1 MQFNLADLFESIAD
15 RIGERTAL
23 VCGDDRRSYAE
34 LEARANRLAHHLT
47 ASGIG
52 PGAHVG
58 MQLYNGAAYIE
69 SLLAALKIRAV
80 PINVNYRYVADE
92 LRHLYTDADLAA
104 LVYDAEF
111 GDRVAAVLP
120 EVPTLR
126 HLVAVGGPPLD
137 TRPPVSSAGYEA
149 ALAGQSAERD
159 FSKRSGDDLYIIY
172 TGGTTGLPKGVMWRQ
187 EDLFFSGHGGGNPG
201 GAPVATPEELV
212 EKATS
217 GGGAA
222 MLPAAPLMHGAAQF
236 TAFICM
242 WVGGT
247 IVLVRGFDADAVLRA
262 IERERVLT
270 INLVGDAMAAPL
282 ADALAAGDYDL
293 SSLHVISSSGAIL
306 SGSVRARL
314 EELLPGRA
322 VLDNYGSTETGLV
335 AWGVVGATPETGL
348 RYRFDDERI
357 TVLGPDLRPVA
368 PGSGDIGQVARSG
381 RVPLGYYKDRKKTA
395 ATFVEAGGV
404 RYTLTG
410 DMATVEA
417 DGTVTV
423 HGRGSVCINTGG
435 EKVFPEEVESVL
447 KGHPQVSDAVV
458 VGVDDDR
465 FGQRVAAVV
474 SVADSVAEADLD
486 AFVRG
491 RVAGYK
497 VPRQY
502 RVVPEVR
509 RSPSGKADYRWARR
523 VAAGEPPPHEQSP
536 TRTGRQE

>member
-1 MQFNLADLFESIAD
+1 MQFNLADMFESIAD
-15 RIGERTAL
+15 RIGDRTAL
-23 VCGDDRRSYAE
+23 VCGDDRRGYAE
-34 LEARANRLAHHLT
+34 LEVRANRLAHHLT

-69 SLLAALKIRAV
+69 SLLAVLKIRAV
-80 PINVNYRYVADE
+80 PVNVNYRYVADE
-92 LRHLYTDADLAA
+92 LRYLYTDADLAG

-120 EVPTLR
+120 RVPTLR

-137 TRPPVSSAGYEA
+137 AGPHVTAITYEA
-149 ALAGQSAERD
+149 ALAGSSPERD
-159 FSKRSGDDLYIIY
+159 FPKRSGDDLYIIY

-201 GAPVATPEELV
+201 GEPVATPEELV

-217 GGGAA
+217 GGGVV
-222 MLPAAPLMHGAAQF
+222 MMPVAPLMHGAAQL
-236 TAFICM
+236 TAFICL
-242 WVGGT
+242 WSGGT
-247 IVLVRGFDADAVLRA
+247 IVLVRRFDADAVLRA

-282 ADALAAGDYDL
+282 ADALEAGGHDV

-335 AWGVVGATPETGL
+335 AWGVAGATPETGL

-357 TVLGPDLRPVA
+357 TVLGSDLRPVA

-381 RVPLGYYKDRKKTA
+381 RVPLGYYKDREKTA

-435 EKVFPEEVESVL
+435 EKVFPEEIESVL

-474 SVADSVAEADLD
+474 SAVGGVAAPDLD
-486 AFVRG
+486 AFVRE

-502 RVVPEVR
+502 RMVPEVR

-523 VAAGEPPPHEQSP
+523 VAAAAPHH
-536 TRTGRQE
+536 